1 VRPSGRNGAGVGGA
15 RWGIGSTIAIGET
28 KYATALGATDAPRG
42 WNEGKESGGVLV
54 DVKSGETIVAGLP
67 MLHTPRVYDGQL
79 YVLLSA
85 TGEVVTVDV
94 PSAPHPV

>member
-1 VRPSGRNGAGVGGA
+1 
-15 RWGIGSTIAIGET
+15 
-28 KYATALGATDAPRG
+28 
-42 WNEGKESGGVLV
+42 VLV